1 MTSSGRHAGTSTRR
15 GVGKSSRRGAGK
27 MREQFFG
34 WIAGA
39 GSSSGTRLVLGHWVR
54 SSFGAFSDVMVAHS
68 DGRRELLAPTSQI
81 AEFVSQTYNFDTL
94 TICDVAVERTGGS
107 AAGSRWHVAAGPLA
121 WTFTVGP
128 RRPLA
133 WPLRAVPLSLATAQG
148 FARLTDPVARVVMP
162 GVRTIGR
169 AGGPDDPRL
178 EWYAGRD
185 LHRIIAS
192 RATWDG
198 RDLGALAPVTPAPR
212 FGFSGTPAAP
222 SLTRVVSTVS
232 A

>member
-1 MTSSGRHAGTSTRR
+1 MSP
-15 GVGKSSRRGAGK
+15 SRRDPRRK
-27 MREQFFG
+27 REQFYG

-39 GSSSGTRLVLGHWVR
+39 GSASGTRLVLGHWVR
-54 SSFGAFSDVMVAHS
+54 SSFGAFSDVMVAHP
-68 DGRRELLAPTSQI
+68 DGRRELLAPTQQV
-81 AEFVSQTYNFDTL
+81 AEFVSDTYNFDSL
-94 TICDVAVERTGGS
+94 TICDVAVERSGGS
-107 AAGSRWHVAAGPLA
+107 AAGSRWHVAAGPLT

-128 RRPLA
+128 RRPVGWL
-133 WPLRAVPLSLATAQG
+133 LRAVPLPLATAQG

-185 LHRIIAS
+185 LHRILAS
-192 RATWDG
+192 SAHWAG

-222 SLTRVVSTVS
+222 SLTRVVSTV
-232 A
+232 AQEYQVG